1 MCSKE
6 QQQKMLSVK
15 YTTLLIH
22 CLPLLFPSSGVYYLC
37 KTKKKNKKK
46 QQTFTVIK
54 SKIVL
59 DS

>member
-1 MCSKE
+1 MFKRATTR
-6 QQQKMLSVK
+6 KLSVK
-15 YTTLLIH
+15 YTTRLNR
-22 CLPLLFPSSGVYYLC
+22 CLPFLFPSSGVYYLC

-54 SKIVL
+54 SEIVL